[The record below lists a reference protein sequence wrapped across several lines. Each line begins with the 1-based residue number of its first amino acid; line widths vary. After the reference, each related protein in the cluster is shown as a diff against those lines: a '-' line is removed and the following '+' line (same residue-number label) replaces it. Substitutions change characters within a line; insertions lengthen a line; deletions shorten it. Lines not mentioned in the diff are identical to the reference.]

1 MLQSKLRHTSYE
13 RDIMI
18 LKRMIRES
26 EERLEMLKK
35 RSYHERLKIE
45 EEFHIKDEIE
55 KHALSIKNSLINVT
69 IYYYPIFELTTTL
82 NGKKKIL
89 SYDPILEEII

>member
-1 MLQSKLRHTSYE
+1 
-13 RDIMI
+13 
-18 LKRMIRES
+18 MIRES